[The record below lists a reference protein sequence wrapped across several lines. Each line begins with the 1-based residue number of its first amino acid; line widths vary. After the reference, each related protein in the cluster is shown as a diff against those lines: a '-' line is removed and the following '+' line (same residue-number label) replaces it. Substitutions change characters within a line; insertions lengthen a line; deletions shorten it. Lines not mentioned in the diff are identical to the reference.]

1 MKNDS
6 DATAILLVDDNQVDI
21 DLTLMA
27 FSRINFTKRVQIARD
42 GAETLE
48 IIRSWGVKR
57 SSTPKLILLDI
68 NIPKINGLEVLK
80 ELKESDKTKSIP
92 VVMLTSSNND
102 ADINKAYEFG
112 ANSYLIKP
120 IDFDKFILLTRVICD
135 YWIQLNVKPEE
146 KS

>member
-1 MKNDS
+1 MRNDS
-6 DATAILLVDDNQVDI
+6 ETAAILLVDDNQVDI

-27 FSRINFTKRVQIARD
+27 FSRINFTKPVQIARD

-48 IIRSWGVKR
+48 IIRSWDDKR

-146 KS
+146 KL